1 MARLVFAGA
10 DLLPLIEHSKQAKAH
25 KAPYGVGEAKPGLY
39 LVKDDGIYL
48 MSNGEPGLLV
58 EYGKT
63 RNRVVY
69 AKGYEALSGDMD
81 KRSAQYDK
89 IRDAVGGDDFVE
101 LVPLSAVERVQ
112 AGGQV
117 VIDLTP
123 KSMRIDV
130 LTPPMRVA
138 SKQSKRA

>member
-25 KAPYGVGEAKPGLY
+25 TAPYGVGKPEPGLF

-58 EYGKT
+58 EEGKP

-69 AKGYEALSGDMD
+69 ANGYEALSGDVD
-81 KRSAQYDK
+81 QRGAQYDK
-89 IRDAVGGDDFVE
+89 IRAAVGGDDFVE
-101 LVPLSAVERVQ
+101 LVPLSAVEKVK
-112 AGGQV
+112 AGGSV
-117 VIDLTP
+117 VINLTP
-123 KSMRIDV
+123 NSMRIE
-130 LTPPMRVA
+130 VA
-138 SKQSKRA
+138 AHRKVA